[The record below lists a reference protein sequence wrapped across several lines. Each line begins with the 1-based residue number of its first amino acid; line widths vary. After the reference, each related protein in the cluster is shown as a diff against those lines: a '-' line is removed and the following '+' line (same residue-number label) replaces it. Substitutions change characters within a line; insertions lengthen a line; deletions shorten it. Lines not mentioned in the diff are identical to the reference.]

1 MPIDPILGD
10 LNGDQYRAVTFEQG
24 PLLVLAGAGSGKTRV
39 LTRRVAWLI
48 RDRAV
53 PPWRILA
60 MTFTNKAANE
70 MRGRVIQLLGRED
83 APTWMGTFHSVA
95 LRWLRR
101 YGERV
106 GLQRDF
112 VVYDEDDQEALLKRV
127 LRDMGLQGQK
137 IGEYRGYIDHLKDC
151 GFFEPPE
158 DSEADEKAEVFRA
171 YQRALA
177 EANAVDF
184 GDLLC
189 LALKLLRENEDI
201 REYFHAEY
209 MHVLVDEFQDTNLAQ
224 YEILKALLG
233 RHRNIC
239 VVGDDD
245 QSIYSWRGA
254 RVENILGFR
263 NDFPDAAVV
272 TLRSNYRSMGKILRI
287 ATKVIEHNK
296 RRHPKELFAA
306 RGEGGQVA
314 VVRVM
319 SEKEEALFVLRE
331 IKKLQ
336 AEGVP
341 ISRIAVLYRTHSQS
355 RPFEEVFRAARVP
368 YRITGGIKFFQRKEI
383 KDVLAYLRV
392 LVNPEDSV
400 SLERILNVPP
410 RGLGGATLSRARE
423 EARTAGVSLL
433 MGLARVADKSGP
445 AMRERITNFLDL
457 ILSLAEAARN
467 LDAAQVLEMT
477 LERSGY
483 MEYLR
488 SDTSV
493 QAQERLEN
501 VEELV
506 LSVRE
511 FVSSSA
517 QTDVGAYLDRVALLQ
532 PADEAVGEGVNLM
545 TIHAAKGLEFECV
558 FICGLEEG
566 LLPHFNAFGDSKAL
580 EEERRLM
587 YVAMTR
593 ARDHLYMTFASTRT
607 RLGGIMSMQPSR
619 FLADAVK

>member
-83 APTWMGTFHSVA
+83 APTWMGTFHSMA

-151 GFFEPPE
+151 GFFEPPD

-209 MHVLVDEFQDTNLAQ
+209 MHILVDEFQDTNLAQ

-355 RPFEEVFRAARVP
+355 RPFEEVFRAARLP

-410 RGLGGATLSRARE
+410 RGLGGATLSRARK

-445 AMRERITNFLDL
+445 AMRERITKFLDL

-532 PADEAVGEGVNLM
+532 PADEAAGEGVNLM

-593 ARDHLYMTFASTRT
+593 ARDYLCMTFASTRT